1 MANGPVRH
9 TKQKDAVMAQ
19 LRGCDDFISA
29 QELHRKLV
37 DSGLRI
43 GLATVYRQLN
53 SLVDS
58 GAADTVRMDG
68 QQLFRLC
75 GDDAHHHHLV
85 CRKCGKTIEIDPPSE
100 SWLRKVADGHGFGWS
115 RIPLRCSAYA
125 PIVRKNADLSADS
138 PLLAEGCRPR
148 ADWGGPAAWHSR
160 AEEPIMTNGGAKGC
174 HSVFMPPIRLLFVQR
189 SRLHFVEVGED
200 FLVALLAGV
209 EGEVAEG
216 ALVTFAVLVAGVHA
230 GLALALL
237 GGAVLAVGV
246 VVAVTGDA
254 AAAAKADR
262 AFGGGDCHR
271 KHGHCQ

>member
-100 SWLRKVADGHGFGWS
+100 SWLRKVADGHGFTVESHTLEVFG
-115 RIPLRCSAYA
+115 LC
-125 PIVRKNADLSADS
+125 PIVRKIADLSADS

-160 AEEPIMTNGGAKGC
+160 AEEPITTNGGAEARSDGLGADGD
-174 HSVFMPPIRLLFVQR
+174 FRLDSLHYRYRHQR
-189 SRLHFVEVGED
+189 RDSLHVERAT
-200 FLVALLAGV
+200 LPAG
-209 EGEVAEG
+209 
-216 ALVTFAVLVAGVHA
+216 
-230 GLALALL
+230 
-237 GGAVLAVGV
+237 
-246 VVAVTGDA
+246 
-254 AAAAKADR
+254 R
-262 AFGGGDCHR
+262 ATA
-271 KHGHCQ
+271 

>member
-100 SWLRKVADGHGFGWS
+100 SWVRKVADGHG
-115 RIPLRCSAYA
+115 
-125 PIVRKNADLSADS
+125 LS
-138 PLLAEGCRPR
+138 LI
-148 ADWGGPAAWHSR
+148 H
-160 AEEPIMTNGGAKGC
+160 I
-174 HSVFMPPIRLLFVQR
+174 
-189 SRLHFVEVGED
+189 
-200 FLVALLAGV
+200 
-209 EGEVAEG
+209 
-216 ALVTFAVLVAGVHA
+216 
-230 GLALALL
+230 
-237 GGAVLAVGV
+237 
-246 VVAVTGDA
+246 
-254 AAAAKADR
+254 
-262 AFGGGDCHR
+262 
-271 KHGHCQ
+271 

>member
-75 GDDAHHHHLV
+75 GDDGHHHHLV
-85 CRKCGKTIEIDPPSE
+85 CTNCGKTVEIESPSE
-100 SWLRKVADGHGFGWS
+100 TWLRGISTKYGFTIERHTLEVFGLCSDCQNKV
-115 RIPLRCSAYA
+115 R
-125 PIVRKNADLSADS
+125 
-138 PLLAEGCRPR
+138 
-148 ADWGGPAAWHSR
+148 
-160 AEEPIMTNGGAKGC
+160 
-174 HSVFMPPIRLLFVQR
+174 
-189 SRLHFVEVGED
+189 
-200 FLVALLAGV
+200 
-209 EGEVAEG
+209 
-216 ALVTFAVLVAGVHA
+216 
-230 GLALALL
+230 
-237 GGAVLAVGV
+237 
-246 VVAVTGDA
+246 
-254 AAAAKADR
+254 
-262 AFGGGDCHR
+262 
-271 KHGHCQ
+271 

>member
-100 SWLRKVADGHGFGWS
+100 SWVRKVADGHGFTVES
-115 RIPLRCSAYA
+115 HTLRCSAM
-125 PIVRKNADLSADS
+125 PRLSGKTLTFPRIRPCWRRLSA
-138 PLLAEGCRPR
+138 
-148 ADWGGPAAWHSR
+148 
-160 AEEPIMTNGGAKGC
+160 
-174 HSVFMPPIRLLFVQR
+174 
-189 SRLHFVEVGED
+189 
-200 FLVALLAGV
+200 AG
-209 EGEVAEG
+209 
-216 ALVTFAVLVAGVHA
+216 
-230 GLALALL
+230 
-237 GGAVLAVGV
+237 
-246 VVAVTGDA
+246 
-254 AAAAKADR
+254 
-262 AFGGGDCHR
+262 
-271 KHGHCQ
+271 

>member
-100 SWLRKVADGHGFGWS
+100 SWVRKVADGLG
-115 RIPLRCSAYA
+115 
-125 PIVRKNADLSADS
+125 
-138 PLLAEGCRPR
+138 LA
-148 ADWGGPAAWHSR
+148 
-160 AEEPIMTNGGAKGC
+160 
-174 HSVFMPPIRLLFVQR
+174 MPV
-189 SRLHFVEVGED
+189 
-200 FLVALLAGV
+200 
-209 EGEVAEG
+209 
-216 ALVTFAVLVAGVHA
+216 
-230 GLALALL
+230 LALAWILRLPVISSVIVGASKPSQLESNLAASGVELPADALTEIDRIL
-237 GGAVLAVGV
+237 GFHRFERHVG
-246 VVAVTGDA
+246 
-254 AAAAKADR
+254 
-262 AFGGGDCHR
+262 
-271 KHGHCQ
+271 

>member
-100 SWLRKVADGHGFGWS
+100 SWLRKVADGHGFTVESHTLEVFGLCPRLS
-115 RIPLRCSAYA
+115 GKTLTFPRIRPCWRRAVGRGLTGV
-125 PIVRKNADLSADS
+125 VRRR
-138 PLLAEGCRPR
+138 GTR
-148 ADWGGPAAWHSR
+148 AR
-160 AEEPIMTNGGAKGC
+160 
-174 HSVFMPPIRLLFVQR
+174 R
-189 SRLHFVEVGED
+189 SR
-200 FLVALLAGV
+200 
-209 EGEVAEG
+209 
-216 ALVTFAVLVAGVHA
+216 
-230 GLALALL
+230 
-237 GGAVLAVGV
+237 
-246 VVAVTGDA
+246 
-254 AAAAKADR
+254 
-262 AFGGGDCHR
+262 
-271 KHGHCQ
+271 

>member
-100 SWLRKVADGHGFGWS
+100 SWVRKVAVGHGFTVES
-115 RIPLRCSAYA
+115 HTL
-125 PIVRKNADLSADS
+125 
-138 PLLAEGCRPR
+138 E
-148 ADWGGPAAWHSR
+148 
-160 AEEPIMTNGGAKGC
+160 
-174 HSVFMPPIRLLFVQR
+174 VF
-189 SRLHFVEVGED
+189 
-200 FLVALLAGV
+200 
-209 EGEVAEG
+209 
-216 ALVTFAVLVAGVHA
+216 
-230 GLALALL
+230 GLCP
-237 GGAVLAVGV
+237 
-246 VVAVTGDA
+246 
-254 AAAAKADR
+254 
-262 AFGGGDCHR
+262 DCQEKR
-271 KHGHCQ
+271 

>member
-100 SWLRKVADGHGFGWS
+100 SWLRKVADGHGFT
-115 RIPLRCSAYA
+115 
-125 PIVRKNADLSADS
+125 V
-138 PLLAEGCRPR
+138 
-148 ADWGGPAAWHSR
+148 
-160 AEEPIMTNGGAKGC
+160 EPHTLE
-174 HSVFMPPIRLLFVQR
+174 VF
-189 SRLHFVEVGED
+189 
-200 FLVALLAGV
+200 
-209 EGEVAEG
+209 
-216 ALVTFAVLVAGVHA
+216 
-230 GLALALL
+230 GLCP
-237 GGAVLAVGV
+237 
-246 VVAVTGDA
+246 
-254 AAAAKADR
+254 
-262 AFGGGDCHR
+262 DCQEKR
-271 KHGHCQ
+271 